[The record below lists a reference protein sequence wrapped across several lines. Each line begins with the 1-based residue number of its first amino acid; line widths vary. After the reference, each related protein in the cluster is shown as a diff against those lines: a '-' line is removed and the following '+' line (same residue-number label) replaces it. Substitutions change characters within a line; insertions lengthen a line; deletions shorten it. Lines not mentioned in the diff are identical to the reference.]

1 MRYHSKRKEGEEM
14 YTNEEKEK
22 ILKFLQKTAGKN
34 PFVKEIIK
42 KE

>member
-1 MRYHSKRKEGEEM
+1 MRYHSKRKEGKEM

-22 ILKFLQKTAGKN
+22 ILKFLQKTASKN